1 MAIDGEQRRRLKV
14 ELRRATMALTHLN
27 KFSNDLFKD
36 YRDEIEAIRNV
47 T

>member
-1 MAIDGEQRRRLKV
+1 MVIDSEQRKQLKV
-14 ELRRATMALTHLN
+14 ELRRAAMALTHLN